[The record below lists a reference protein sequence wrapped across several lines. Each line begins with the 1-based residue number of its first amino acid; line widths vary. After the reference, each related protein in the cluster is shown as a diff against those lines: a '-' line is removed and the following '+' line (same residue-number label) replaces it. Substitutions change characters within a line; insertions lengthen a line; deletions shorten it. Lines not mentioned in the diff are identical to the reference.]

1 MFLGMNRVIENELA
15 TNDMVELY
23 GVLAE
28 LRDPQEVAKLLRDLL
43 TLEELQEAGRRL
55 SMARRLSKGETQR
68 SIAAATGASTA
79 TVSRVNS
86 WLHHGTGGYG
96 LALQC
101 LRDS

>member
-1 MFLGMNRVIENELA
+1 MNREIETELETSELA
-15 TNDMVELY
+15 KLY
-23 GVLAE
+23 NVLVQ

-43 TLEELQEAGRRL
+43 TLEELQEAGRRFTV
-55 SMARRLSKGETQR
+55 AQRLSKGETQR
-68 SIAAATGASTA
+68 KIAAETGVSTA

-101 LRDS
+101 LRDSST